1 MSVSPINAESTL
13 LTIIWIASFVFFAI
27 SVTLCLWMTYRRK
40 KRNRWARAREQEE
53 MLLHSYISE
62 VVRHRI
68 SPREA
73 INDLPTLSAS
83 VMTTVLL
90 HYFRTLKG
98 ESLEHLRAVI
108 SQTNLENFIGET
120 TRRGVSGR
128 RMRALKVLSY
138 LTTDSSL
145 RIIRAHLKSDDKYVV
160 LTAAR
165 SLVRRKSLCDMDA
178 IITTIS
184 RALPGQAAILSAL
197 LAGFGLN
204 AVKPLETY
212 ISQSDESVI
221 ITACLSALVAVMPA
235 RTELDLNDL
244 TSHPDERVRAAAL
257 SLSAI
262 CEHSGQIDPIAKC
275 LGDSS
280 IEVKIAAS
288 KIAHDS
294 KRQDIVSELFAL
306 SNDPIIWV
314 RYWALKAIW
323 RSGQAGQKF
332 VRNISQSNRMARDLI
347 LELESGYV

>member
-1 MSVSPINAESTL
+1 MSVSPTNAEPIL
-13 LTIIWIASFVFFAI
+13 LTIIWVASFVFFAI
-27 SVTLCLWMTYRRK
+27 SVVLCVWMTYRRK
-40 KRNRWARAREQEE
+40 KRNRWAQARLREE
-53 MLLHSYISE
+53 ALVHSYISD

-83 VMTTVLL
+83 VLTTVLL

-98 ESLEHLRAVI
+98 ESFEHLQAVI
-108 SQTNLENFIGET
+108 CQTNLENFIGDA

-138 LTTDSSL
+138 LSTDSSL
-145 RIIRAHLKSDDKYVV
+145 RIIRAHLKSDKKYVV

-165 SLVRRKSLCDMDA
+165 SLVRRKSLSDMDA
-178 IITTIS
+178 IITAIS
-184 RALPGQAAILSAL
+184 RAFPGQIAMLSAL

-204 AVKPLETY
+204 AVKPLEAR
-212 ISQSDESVI
+212 ISQSNDPVI
-221 ITACLSALVAVMPA
+221 TTACLSALVAVMPA
-235 RTELDLNDL
+235 RTALDL
-244 TSHPDERVRAAAL
+244 THMTRHSDERVRAAAL
-257 SLSAI
+257 LLSAI
-262 CEHSGQIDPIAKC
+262 CVHSGESDPITKC
-275 LGDSS
+275 LKDSS
-280 IEVKIAAS
+280 IKVKIAAA

-294 KRQDIVSELFAL
+294 KRQDIVSELFSL

-332 VRNISQSNRMARDLI
+332 VRTVSQSNRMARDLI